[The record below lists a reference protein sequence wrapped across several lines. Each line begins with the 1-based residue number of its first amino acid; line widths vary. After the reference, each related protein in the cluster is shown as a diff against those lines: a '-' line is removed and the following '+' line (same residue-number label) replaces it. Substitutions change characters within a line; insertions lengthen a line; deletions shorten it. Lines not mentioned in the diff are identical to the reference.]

1 MSPRADSRELMSS
14 SSPSERGPARLRMV
28 FGYAAI
34 LWVCLCTAGMARAQD
49 ASPDV
54 AEAARQARARKV
66 ARAAEA
72 SQVSSHVY
80 TNDDL
85 QRARILLETGNAA
98 TPSSVAARK
107 EDIPP
112 TISKPPATALPAAAE
127 VQDASATESLGEV
140 ARRYRREKAARE
152 ALRAS
157 TIPEVSPFHL
167 DVARPELAEML
178 PRPAVLKPAA
188 GLAEKSPM
196 AAVKTVAGIG
206 AVKRDPFARPAMA
219 AVPQRTALPAAV
231 IAKRT
236 PSEDGGR
243 KSPINEFV
251 ESRSATV
258 VVVASEN
265 AKRAREAVA
274 QPLTMNGAAIAPT
287 PRRGSET
294 VGTGIA
300 QPQPLRPSASVAL
313 VGRVGEASGIS
324 GGTVAIRAGDSLW
337 KLARRYMS
345 SGTRWREWL
354 GSNPEISDPRRLRP
368 GLRLVVPGE
377 LDARTRGGPGGTVTG
392 GAQSVT
398 VRTGDSLWMI
408 AAAHYGHGADWPCV
422 AQANV
427 LLHGNEVIHP
437 GQVLLLPAHCPRALS
452 SQLSRQVSPTP

>member
-28 FGYAAI
+28 FGSAAI

-49 ASPDV
+49 ASQDV
-54 AEAARQARARKV
+54 AEAARQARARKA
-66 ARAAEA
+66 ARAGET

-85 QRARILLETGNAA
+85 QRGRILPESGDAGALA
-98 TPSSVAARK
+98 SVAARK
-107 EDIPP
+107 KD
-112 TISKPPATALPAAAE
+112 SPAAMTSSVPAVTPAAGE
-127 VQDASATESLGEV
+127 VRDSSTTESLGEV

-157 TIPEVSPFHL
+157 TIPAESPFHL
-167 DVARPELAEML
+167 QVAQPGLAEML
-178 PRPAVLKPAA
+178 PRPVALQPAA
-188 GLAEKSPM
+188 GLQEKSTRTV
-196 AAVKTVAGIG
+196 VKAVAGIG
-206 AVKRDPFARPAMA
+206 AVKRDPFVRPAMVTVPPRA
-219 AVPQRTALPAAV
+219 ALAAAV
-231 IAKRT
+231 IVKRT
-236 PSEDGGR
+236 TSEDSGR
-243 KSPINEFV
+243 KSPINGLV
-251 ESRSATV
+251 ERRSATV
-258 VVVASEN
+258 VAVASEN
-265 AKRAREAVA
+265 AERARKAVA
-274 QPLTMNGAAIAPT
+274 QPPTMKGAAIAPT
-287 PRRGSET
+287 PRRGVDT

-300 QPQPLRPSASVAL
+300 PRRPLMPSAGVASVR
-313 VGRVGEASGIS
+313 RVGEASGVS

-337 KLARRYMS
+337 KLARRYM
-345 SGTRWREWL
+345 GRGARWREWL

-377 LDARTRGGPGGTVTG
+377 LDARKRGGPGGTVTG

-398 VRTGDSLWMI
+398 VRTGDSLWKI

>member
-28 FGYAAI
+28 FGSAAI

-49 ASPDV
+49 ASQDV
-54 AEAARQARARKV
+54 AEAARQARARKA
-66 ARAAEA
+66 ARAGET

-85 QRARILLETGNAA
+85 QRGRILPESGDAGALA
-98 TPSSVAARK
+98 SVAARK
-107 EDIPP
+107 KD
-112 TISKPPATALPAAAE
+112 SPAAMTSSVPAVTPAAGE
-127 VQDASATESLGEV
+127 VRDSSTTESLGEV

-178 PRPAVLKPAA
+178 PRPAVLKPEA

-196 AAVKTVAGIG
+196 AAVKAVAGIG

-287 PRRGSET
+287 PRRGIET

-300 QPQPLRPSASVAL
+300 
-313 VGRVGEASGIS
+313 
-324 GGTVAIRAGDSLW
+324 
-337 KLARRYMS
+337 
-345 SGTRWREWL
+345 
-354 GSNPEISDPRRLRP
+354 PRRPLMP
-368 GLRLVVPGE
+368 
-377 LDARTRGGPGGTVTG
+377 
-392 GAQSVT
+392 SV
-398 VRTGDSLWMI
+398 
-408 AAAHYGHGADWPCV
+408 
-422 AQANV
+422 
-427 LLHGNEVIHP
+427 
-437 GQVLLLPAHCPRALS
+437 
-452 SQLSRQVSPTP
+452 